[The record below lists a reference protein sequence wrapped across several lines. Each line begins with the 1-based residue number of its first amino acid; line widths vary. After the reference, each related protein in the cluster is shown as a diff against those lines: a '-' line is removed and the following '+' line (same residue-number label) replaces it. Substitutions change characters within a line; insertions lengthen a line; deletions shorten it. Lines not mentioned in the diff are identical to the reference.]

1 MGLCCVQGSM
11 LAREAMASA
20 AVALYAAAALPS
32 VPPQVTAQDLAL
44 GLFCP
49 AHSCPSFLSGA
60 TQTSGQCRFIIAS
73 ALGY

>member
-1 MGLCCVQGSM
+1 MCERVLVLLQGSM

-20 AVALYAAAALPS
+20 AVTLYAAAVLPR

-49 AHSCPSFLSGA
+49 THSCPSFASEPV
-60 TQTSGQCRFIIAS
+60 QISGQCSI
-73 ALGY
+73 GQVQ